1 MIDSGFQD
9 VVRQAKK
16 MLADS
21 PLQELHRLGLDRQGD
36 AVTLSGQLSN
46 YYLKQQA
53 QETIRPATRGVYV
66 RNLIRVEST

>member
-16 MLADS
+16 MLAES
-21 PLQELHRLGLDRQGD
+21 PFQELRQIGLERHGD

-46 YYLKQQA
+46 YYLKQKA
-53 QETIRPATRGVYV
+53 QETIRSATRGFYV
-66 RNLIRVEST
+66 RNMIRVGSS